1 MLSYADACRLIER
14 QPTAVIS
21 VTKRQVAS
29 TRPSLKLR
37 TASDSRPFFV
47 IFFLQLIFSSC
58 WLTLTAF
65 SGPWRWSEALLPS
78 AGAYKL
84 LACKAA
90 AAVGCNFVG
99 LEVEED
105 FHRSGEQIESSELQ

>member
-1 MLSYADACRLIER
+1 MLSYADSCRLIER

-58 WLTLTAF
+58 WLTVEDK
-65 SGPWRWSEALLPS
+65 SQDPSEPLKRVPRRVPDLNA
-78 AGAYKL
+78 
-84 LACKAA
+84 
-90 AAVGCNFVG
+90 
-99 LEVEED
+99 
-105 FHRSGEQIESSELQ
+105 